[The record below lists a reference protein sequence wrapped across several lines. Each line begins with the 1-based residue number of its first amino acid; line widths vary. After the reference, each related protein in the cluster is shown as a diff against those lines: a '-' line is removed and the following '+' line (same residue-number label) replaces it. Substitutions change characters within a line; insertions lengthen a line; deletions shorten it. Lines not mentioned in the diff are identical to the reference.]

1 MAGGTARRSSF
12 LQRRGADGQRRRPPI
27 NLIRI
32 RFEAPRPAQ
41 NLDGRNPNAT
51 ERELLKLFIN
61 AAKDD
66 PEALDVIVKEVAR
79 RLLAH

>member
-1 MAGGTARRSSF
+1 MANVVELGS
-12 LQRRGADGQRRRPPI
+12 RPRV
-27 NLIRI
+27 LLRT
-32 RFEAPRPAQ
+32 
-41 NLDGRNPNAT
+41 LMDKNPNAT
-51 ERELLKLFIN
+51 ERELLKLCMN

>member
-1 MAGGTARRSSF
+1 MANV
-12 LQRRGADGQRRRPPI
+12 ADRLSTLFELGSRPRV
-27 NLIRI
+27 LLRTLMD
-32 RFEAPRPAQ
+32 E
-41 NLDGRNPNAT
+41 NPNAT
-51 ERELLKLFIN
+51 ERELLKLFMN